1 MLAEWILGKEGNGE
15 ETIDA
20 AIDCCSQ
27 LVWYHVPLVVAFN
40 IEEVALVVGIGLRL
54 IEVSIL
60 SDVLL
65 HIAMGI
71 QTVVAL

>member
-1 MLAEWILGKEGNGE
+1 MGIVLSKIKEA
-15 ETIDA
+15 IDA
-20 AIDCCSQ
+20 AIDCCRQ
-27 LVWYHVPLVVAFN
+27 FLWYDVPLVVAFD
-40 IEEVALVVGIGLRL
+40 IEEVALVVSIGLRL
-54 IEVSIL
+54 IEMSIL

>member
-1 MLAEWILGKEGNGE
+1 MRIVLTKIKE
-15 ETIDA
+15 TVDA
-20 AIDCCSQ
+20 AVNGCRQ
-27 LVWYHVPLVVAFN
+27 FLWYNVPLVVAFN

-54 IEVSIL
+54 IEMSIL

-65 HIAMGI
+65 HNTMGI